1 MLHIAL
7 HFILPALIV
16 AVFFRKN
23 WRYAYLIMAS
33 TIIVDLDHMVASPIY
48 DAARCS
54 IGFHPLHKIWFVGL
68 YAALCLVP
76 RARLIGLGLSVH
88 MALDSLDC
96 QSTSGV
102 WMN

>member
-23 WRYAYLIMAS
+23 WRYAYLIMGS
-33 TIIVDLDHMVASPIY
+33 TMIVDLDHMVASPIY

-54 IGFHPLHKIWFVGL
+54 IGFHPLHKIWLVGL
-68 YAALCLVP
+68 YVALCFVS
-76 RARLIGLGLSVH
+76 RARLIGLGLSAH
-88 MALDSLDC
+88 MVLDSIDC